1 MTIDFVACLAT
12 SWVALDTDLFDEDLF
27 LFVGIVR
34 CSLFIVLIFINLFQ
48 F

>member
-12 SWVALDTDLFDEDLF
+12 SWVALDTDFFDEDLF

-34 CSLFIVLIFINLFQ
+34 GRCRCRCRCIDFY
-48 F
+48 